1 MRGYALALIALT
13 LAAVAAVTLAAV
25 GSIERL
31 SDPADAVRAAA
42 HLQEAR
48 GAVRNAY
55 AAESAAAARTLL
67 EEASRQLDAAGG
79 LLAGAEVV
87 QAAVSRTV
95 LVTVFAAALFGI
107 LAGVAPVVRVRSG
120 G

>member
-1 MRGYALALIALT
+1 M
-13 LAAVAAVTLAAV
+13 
-25 GSIERL
+25 
-31 SDPADAVRAAA
+31 RAAA

-55 AAESAAAARTLL
+55 AAESAATARTLL

-95 LVTVFAAALFGI
+95 LFTVCAAALFGF
-107 LAGVAPVVRVRSG
+107 LPVRSCGSVRSG